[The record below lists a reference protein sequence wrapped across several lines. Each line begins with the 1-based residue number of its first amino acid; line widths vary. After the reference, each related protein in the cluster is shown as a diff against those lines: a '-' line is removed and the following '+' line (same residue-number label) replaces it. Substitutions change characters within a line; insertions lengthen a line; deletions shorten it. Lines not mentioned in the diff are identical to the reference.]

1 MNRVDVFLIGGGLVA
16 GLLLPFG
23 VFFFVFCTRNRSC
36 ISQSCG
42 YKLQAGPSK
51 KTTEKQA

>member
-23 VFFFVFCTRNRSC
+23 VFFFCFLHKEP
-36 ISQSCG
+36 
-42 YKLQAGPSK
+42 KLH
-51 KTTEKQA
+51 

>member
-23 VFFFVFCTRNRSC
+23 VFFFFLHKEP
-36 ISQSCG
+36 
-42 YKLQAGPSK
+42 KLH
-51 KTTEKQA
+51 